1 MGKKMKNIKEY
12 LQQHDDEILGDIKK
26 LVLAESPSQDK
37 TAVDSCG
44 EVLQSIFQQRLGI
57 TADVEHQD
65 QLGNHL
71 KFTLGSEGP
80 QTTVLGHF
88 DTVWDIGELPL
99 REEDG
104 KLYGPGILD
113 MKSGL
118 IQAIWAVRALAQR
131 DLIKDQRIVF
141 LCNSDEEIG
150 SVSSSDW
157 IARHAQGSAQVLVVE
172 PAVAGSG
179 ALKIARKGTGR
190 YDVTINGLAAH
201 AGNNPEEGISAVQEM
216 AQQILFLHGLNAPER
231 GTTVNVGI
239 ASGGNR
245 INVVADKAVLGIDT
259 RVTHAEEAQRIHQ
272 AIMQITPFTPGITLQ
287 VSGEQSRPPMQQ
299 TPASLKMLER
309 AQRVAQALGFSV
321 EGKAVGGGSDGNFT
335 AAMGLPTLDGLGA
348 TGAGI
353 HARHE
358 HILIAN
364 VASRA
369 ALVAGMILGDALPEG
384 ETPCH
389 K

>member
-1 MGKKMKNIKEY
+1 MNTIKNY
-12 LQQHDDEILGDIKK
+12 LQQHADEILGDIKT
-26 LVLAESPSQDK
+26 LVLAESPSLDK
-37 TAVDSCG
+37 AAVDECG
-44 EVLQSIFQQRLGI
+44 DVLQSIFQQRLGI
-57 TADVEHQD
+57 TAEVEHQ
-65 QLGNHL
+65 QQFGNHL
-71 KFTLGSEGP
+71 KFTLGSEGQ
-80 QTTVLGHF
+80 QTTILGHF
-88 DTVWDIGELPL
+88 DTVWDKGELPL

-113 MKSGL
+113 MKAGL
-118 IQAIWAVRALAQR
+118 IQAIWAVRALAQQE
-131 DLIKDQRIVF
+131 LLQGQRIVF

-150 SVSSSDW
+150 SLSSSDW
-157 IARHAQGSAQVLVVE
+157 ISRHAQGSAQVLVVE

-179 ALKIARKGTGR
+179 DLKIARKGTGR
-190 YDVTINGLAAH
+190 YDVTISGQAAH

-216 AQQILFLHGLNAPER
+216 AQQILFLHKLNAPER

-239 ASGGNR
+239 ANGGNR

-259 RVTHAEEAQRIHQ
+259 RVTNAEEAQRIHQ
-272 AIMQITPFTPGITLQ
+272 AITELTPFTSGITLQ
-287 VSGEQSRPPMQQ
+287 VSGEQSRPPMRQ
-299 TPASLKMLER
+299 TPGSLKMLEH

-335 AAMGLPTLDGLGA
+335 AALGIPTLDGLGA

-358 HILIAN
+358 HIVIAD
-364 VASRA
+364 VATRA
-369 ALVAGMILGDALPEG
+369 ALVAGMILGDAFHEG
-384 ETPCH
+384 GTSCH

>member
-1 MGKKMKNIKEY
+1 MNNIKNY
-12 LQQHDDEILGDIKK
+12 LQQHADEILGDIKT
-26 LVLAESPSQDK
+26 LVLAESPSLDK
-37 TAVDSCG
+37 AAVDECG
-44 EVLQSIFQQRLGI
+44 DVLQSIFLQRLGI
-57 TADVEHQD
+57 TAEVEHQ
-65 QLGNHL
+65 QQFGNHL

-80 QTTVLGHF
+80 QTTILGHF
-88 DTVWDIGELPL
+88 DTVWDKGELPL
-99 REEDG
+99 REEEG

-113 MKSGL
+113 MKAGL
-118 IQAIWAVRALAQR
+118 VQAIWAVRALAQQ
-131 DLIKDQRIVF
+131 DLLQRQRIVF

-150 SVSSSDW
+150 SLSSSDW
-157 IARHAQGSAQVLVVE
+157 ISRHAQGSAQVLVVE

-190 YDVTINGLAAH
+190 YDVTISGQAAH

-216 AQQILFLHGLNAPER
+216 AQQILFLHKLNAPER

-239 ASGGNR
+239 ANGGNR

-259 RVTHAEEAQRIHQ
+259 RVTNAEEAQRIHQ
-272 AIMQITPFTPGITLQ
+272 AVTQLTPFTSGITLQ
-287 VSGEQSRPPMQQ
+287 VSGDQSRPPMQQ
-299 TPASLKMLER
+299 TPASLKMLQH

-335 AAMGLPTLDGLGA
+335 AALGLPTLDGLGA

-358 HILIAN
+358 HIVIAD
-364 VASRA
+364 VATRT
-369 ALVAGMILGDALPEG
+369 ALVAGMILGDAFPEG
-384 ETPCH
+384 GTLCH